1 VGTVQ
6 GVYRQPLCLTNCR
19 RPPPPLNGCA
29 ATRASIVAFSG
40 YRFFDLFSQQYCEIS
55 RDLTYVTAIYLL
67 QITMQQRRLRTQSNA
82 GNQRAPPHTSPAHPS
97 VRVPAPDRGPCES
110 PPCGGGAA
118 WWQRDERG
126 LEETCPPASAR
137 LPLPPPP
144 THTWVAIHESRSYV
158 R

>member
-1 VGTVQ
+1 MGTVQ

-67 QITMQQRRLRTQSNA
+67 QITMQQRRLRMQSNA

-97 VRVPAPDRGPCES
+97 VHVPAPDRGPREL
-110 PPCGGGAA
+110 PPRGGRGGGVVAGR
-118 WWQRDERG
+118 QRG
-126 LEETCPPASAR
+126 LEGGAVAR
-137 LPLPPPP
+137 LRVCPSLRLP
-144 THTWVAIHESRSYV
+144 HTPG
-158 R
+158 